1 MSKLR
6 ARKRAIKRRR
16 WRKRRKHKADKAQ
29 AKMTMEKLC
38 SLVVGEEGK

>member
-6 ARKRAIKRRR
+6 AKKRAIKRRR
-16 WRKRRKHKADKAQ
+16 WRQRQKHKAEKAK
-29 AKMTMEKLC
+29 AKITMEKLG